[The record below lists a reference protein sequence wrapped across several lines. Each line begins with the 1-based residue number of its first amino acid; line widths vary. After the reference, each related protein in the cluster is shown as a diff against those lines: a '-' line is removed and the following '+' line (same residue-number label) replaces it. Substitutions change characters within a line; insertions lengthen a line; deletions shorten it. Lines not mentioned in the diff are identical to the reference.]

1 MQMYRSISI
10 LILLQ
15 EIVRGT
21 VVEIAIELE
30 RSTQRPLLWQETE
43 GTVASSR
50 FPIHY
55 NTFYMVHV
63 IF

>member
-21 VVEIAIELE
+21 VVEIAVEKHAEAFIMT
-30 RSTQRPLLWQETE
+30 RDRRY
-43 GTVASSR
+43 SSVLK
-50 FPIHY
+50 ISH
-55 NTFYMVHV
+55 TLYMVHV

>member
-21 VVEIAIELE
+21 VVEIAVELE
-30 RSTQRPLLWQETE
+30 RSMHAEAFIMTRDRRY
-43 GTVASSR
+43 SSVLK
-50 FPIHY
+50 ISH
-55 NTFYMVHV
+55 TFYMVHV

>member
-21 VVEIAIELE
+21 VVEIAVELE
-30 RSTQRPLLWQETE
+30 KSTQRPSL
-43 GTVASSR
+43 
-50 FPIHY
+50 
-55 NTFYMVHV
+55 
-63 IF
+63 